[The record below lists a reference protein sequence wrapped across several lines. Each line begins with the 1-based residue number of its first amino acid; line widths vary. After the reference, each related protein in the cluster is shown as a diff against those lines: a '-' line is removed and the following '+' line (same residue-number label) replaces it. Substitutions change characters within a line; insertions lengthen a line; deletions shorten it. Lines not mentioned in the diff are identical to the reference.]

1 MEGSSRAA
9 DRSTVALI
17 ALALSRQ
24 ATVLMLVIAAAFW
37 GIAFF
42 LWGQVAL
49 DKWLLLSQEGLRS
62 SDVVVA
68 MAQLTSKY
76 GMSMIVL
83 VYLLYFL
90 AALKDEELRDAYPV
104 YLLVLLMFGIAGI
117 GGDVLKEI
125 LDRPR
130 PFVEYAGQITA
141 FSDASTPAFPS
152 GHATKS
158 MALALPFLLLI
169 AAKDNWH
176 KWAKVL
182 IAIIV
187 LGVCY
192 SRVLLGAH
200 YVSDVLAG
208 VGMALTCLPLATVLS
223 NMALRRMTRE
233 RLNTAIKVWAVVLVG
248 LMVYLL
254 FL

>member
-1 MEGSSRAA
+1 MEESKRAA
-9 DRSTVALI
+9 DQSRVAVMP
-17 ALALSRQ
+17 LALSRQ
-24 ATVLMLVIAAAFW
+24 ATVLILVTAAMFW
-37 GIAFF
+37 GLAFL
-42 LWGQVAL
+42 LWGQVGL
-49 DKWLLLSQEGLRS
+49 DRWLLVSQEGLRAI
-62 SDVVVA
+62 DLVVA
-68 MAQLTSKY
+68 LAQLTSKY

-83 VYLLYFL
+83 VYLLYLLVAF
-90 AALKDEELRDAYPV
+90 KYEELRDAYPV

-125 LDRPR
+125 LNRPR

-158 MALALPFLLLI
+158 MALALPFLLSI
-169 AAKDNWH
+169 APKEKWH

-182 IAIIV
+182 IAVIV
-187 LGVCY
+187 MGVCY

-208 VGMALTCLPLATVLS
+208 VGMALTCFPLATVLS
-223 NMALRRMTRE
+223 SMVLRRMPRQ
-233 RLNTAIKVWAVVLVG
+233 RLNTAIRVWAVVLVG

>member
-1 MEGSSRAA
+1 MEGSKRAA
-9 DRSTVALI
+9 DQSTVAVI
-17 ALALSRQ
+17 PLALSRQ
-24 ATVLMLVIAAAFW
+24 GAVLVLVIAAMFW
-37 GIAFF
+37 GVAFL
-42 LWGQVAL
+42 LWGQVGL
-49 DKWLLLSQEGLRS
+49 DKWLLVSQEGLRANEL
-62 SDVVVA
+62 VVA
-68 MAQLTSKY
+68 LAQLTSKY

-83 VYLLYFL
+83 VYLLYLLVAFKYEGL
-90 AALKDEELRDAYPV
+90 NDAYPV

-125 LDRPR
+125 LNRPR

-233 RLNTAIKVWAVVLVG
+233 RLNTAIKVWAVALVG

>member
-1 MEGSSRAA
+1 MQGSSRTV
-9 DRSTVALI
+9 DRSKTALI
-17 ALALSRQ
+17 GLSLGRQ
-24 ATVLMLVIAAAFW
+24 ATVLILVIAAVFW

-42 LWGQVAL
+42 LWGQAGL
-49 DKWLLLSQEGLRS
+49 DKWLLLSQEGLRHNE
-62 SDVVVA
+62 VVVSL
-68 MAQLTSKY
+68 AQLASKY

-90 AALKDEELRDAYPV
+90 AAFKCEGLRDAYPV
-104 YLLVLLMFGIAGI
+104 YLLLLLVFGIAGL

-125 LDRPR
+125 LNRPR

-141 FSDASTPAFPS
+141 FSTASTPAFPS

-158 MALALPFLLLI
+158 MALALPFLI
-169 AAKDNWH
+169 SIGAKDNWH

-182 IAIIV
+182 IAIMV

-208 VGMALTCLPLATVLS
+208 VGMALTCYPLATALS
-223 NMALRRMTRE
+223 NVALRRMPRE
-233 RLNTAIKVWAVVLVG
+233 RLNLAIRVWAIALLG
-248 LMVYLL
+248 LMVYLV

>member
-1 MEGSSRAA
+1 MEGSKRAA
-9 DRSTVALI
+9 DQSTVAVI
-17 ALALSRQ
+17 PLALSTQ
-24 ATVLMLVIAAAFW
+24 GAVLVLVIAAVFW
-37 GIAFF
+37 GVAFL
-42 LWGQVAL
+42 LWGQVGL
-49 DKWLLLSQEGLRS
+49 DKWLLVSQEGLRAN
-62 SDVVVA
+62 DLVVA
-68 MAQLTSKY
+68 SAQLASKY

-83 VYLLYFL
+83 VYLLYLLVAF
-90 AALKDEELRDAYPV
+90 KYQELRDAYPV

-125 LDRPR
+125 LNRPR

-141 FSDASTPAFPS
+141 FSLASTPAFPS

-158 MALALPFLLLI
+158 MALALPFLLSI
-169 AAKDNWH
+169 ASKDKWQ
-176 KWAKVL
+176 KWAKVFT
-182 IAIIV
+182 AIIV
-187 LGVCY
+187 IGVCC

-208 VGMALTCLPLATVLS
+208 VGMALTCFPLATVLS
-223 NMALRRMTRE
+223 NKALRRMTRE